1 MRRRKAFKTEKGRR
15 SREELE
21 AQRAELVPD
30 RIEMRRHRRRRFRQ
44 TCDGARAHCI
54 AQRG

>member
-1 MRRRKAFKTEKGRR
+1 MEKSEVRGL

>member
-1 MRRRKAFKTEKGRR
+1 MEKSEVRGL

-30 RIEMRRHRRRRFRQ
+30 RIEMRRHRHRRFRQ